1 MTAAVAPSREPR
13 LLLVCRAHAPL
24 CPNCGNAIHRVHVE
38 TGSVFAWCDALLP
51 RQQRRD
57 PATSQRCG
65 THLHILGTGHGL
77 CLVVKLTLEEHEY
90 LSERPRDV
98 LELYEYLGVVA
109 ARAWV
114 RDRWRS
120 GT

>member
-1 MTAAVAPSREPR
+1 MTAAVAPSRDPR

-24 CPNCGNAIHRVHVE
+24 CPKCGNPIRRVHVE
-38 TGSVFAWCDALLP
+38 TGSVFAWCDAALP
-51 RQQRRD
+51 RQKRRNPD
-57 PATSQRCG
+57 VLERCEA
-65 THLHILGTGHGL
+65 HLHILGTGHGL
-77 CLVVKLTLEEHEY
+77 CLVIELTAAEHEY

-114 RDRWRS
+114 RERRRN